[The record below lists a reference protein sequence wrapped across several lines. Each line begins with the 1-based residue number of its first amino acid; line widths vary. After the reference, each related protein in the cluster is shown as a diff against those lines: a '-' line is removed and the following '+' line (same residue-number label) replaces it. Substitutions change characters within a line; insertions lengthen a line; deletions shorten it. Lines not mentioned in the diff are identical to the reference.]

1 MNTVYQFPYLWEAL
15 DIAKSLTPVSME
27 ASKSRTPLTAVY
39 QLGMMSLYSEA
50 VYSAEWLNG
59 IELELWEY
67 FSQNI
72 DPMLIDSSGRE
83 EYAAIKMAAI
93 EADGWWVH
101 EGDQFRFYPQDEW
114 VARVGQA
121 WSKAS

>member
-15 DIAKSLTPVSME
+15 DTSEELSPASME

-83 EYAAIKMAAI
+83 EY
-93 EADGWWVH
+93 

-121 WSKAS
+121 WPIVSGDTA